1 MTATGQTIYH
11 DRVRRAQAE
20 MARQG
25 VDALAIGV
33 GSDLDYLT
41 GYPSHNSE
49 RLTLLIVPKEG
60 EPRIVVP
67 ELEAPRLKQAGV
79 PFAPVVWSETEDPA
93 NMAADLIWE
102 TGARSVASG
111 DHLWAS
117 FLIKMQR
124 HLPEVTWNI
133 AGGIMRELRMCKDAP
148 EIALLREASHRT
160 DKAWEDF
167 AQTKI
172 AGLTERQAMERLGD
186 LMRAHGIE
194 SMAFGICASG
204 PNSAS
209 PHYSTADRVLQEGD
223 AVVFDFGGFSKHY
236 VSDITR
242 TVHIGAPSDEYR
254 KVYDVVLRANEAA
267 FAATRPGVACQEIDR
282 AARKI
287 IADAGYG
294 EYFIHRVGH
303 GLGLDVHEE
312 PYMVEGNTL
321 PLRVGMVF
329 SDEPGIYMP
338 GKFGVRIE
346 DSVVCTETGGEK
358 LNDAPRDLLVM
369 Q

>member
-111 DHLWAS
+111 DHLWATT
-117 FLIKMQR
+117 
-124 HLPEVTWNI
+124 P
-133 AGGIMRELRMCKDAP
+133 AGGDVEYRRRHYAR
-148 EIALLREASHRT
+148 IADVQGRAGNRAAARGVASHR
-160 DKAWEDF
+160 
-167 AQTKI
+167 
-172 AGLTERQAMERLGD
+172 
-186 LMRAHGIE
+186 
-194 SMAFGICASG
+194 
-204 PNSAS
+204 
-209 PHYSTADRVLQEGD
+209 
-223 AVVFDFGGFSKHY
+223 
-236 VSDITR
+236 
-242 TVHIGAPSDEYR
+242 
-254 KVYDVVLRANEAA
+254 
-267 FAATRPGVACQEIDR
+267 
-282 AARKI
+282 
-287 IADAGYG
+287 
-294 EYFIHRVGH
+294 
-303 GLGLDVHEE
+303 
-312 PYMVEGNTL
+312 
-321 PLRVGMVF
+321 
-329 SDEPGIYMP
+329 
-338 GKFGVRIE
+338 
-346 DSVVCTETGGEK
+346 
-358 LNDAPRDLLVM
+358 
-369 Q
+369 